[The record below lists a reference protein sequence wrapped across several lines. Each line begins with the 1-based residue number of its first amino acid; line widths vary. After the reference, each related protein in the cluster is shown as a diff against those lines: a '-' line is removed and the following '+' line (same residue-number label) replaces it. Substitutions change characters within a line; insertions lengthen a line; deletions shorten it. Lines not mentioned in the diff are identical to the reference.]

1 VALCVLLR
9 RRVGASPSRPPRHP
23 VEPRRGRLGADRRPD
38 LPRRAAE
45 RRRHRRQARDDR
57 RAAGAYAAAVV
68 AAKLVVGWRSASG
81 CTCCPRPPPRRRGLD
96 PRPCSAHARARR
108 ADQSVARK
116 AIFALVPSLLLRL
129 AFGEDFT
136 PAADALILLG
146 AAMSLLAVAYLA
158 VQYMLALRQ
167 TAFLWILGIV
177 AIAEPFL
184 LTSADFGLVSF
195 AAAVLLVQGIA
206 ATGALTLGLRRPQ
219 PA

>member
-1 VALCVLLR
+1 VIIAKHQM
-9 RRVGASPSRPPRHP
+9 S
-23 VEPRRGRLGADRRPD
+23 ED
-38 LPRRAAE
+38 
-45 RRRHRRQARDDR
+45 
-57 RAAGAYAAAVV
+57 AAGAYAAAVV
-68 AAKLVVGWRSASG
+68 AAKLVVWVAIGIGLYLLPEA
-81 CTCCPRPPPRRRGLD
+81 TRRAAAGLD
-96 PRPCSAHARARR
+96 PRPVFLRTLGL
-108 ADQSVARK
+108 VALVSIPSLL
-116 AIFALVPSLLLRL
+116 IFALVPSLLLRL